1 PAGRHS
7 HQGPAE
13 PPQATRV
20 APRRPP
26 RRNVN
31 PAGRRRSVAAIAL
44 AALVLV
50 ALIIGAIAL
59 AGPAQ
64 VRLPSLRG
72 MDKSGILARAKR
84 LGFRPGFSRRYDSA
98 KVGLAIAQAP
108 AAGSLVDKGSV
119 VQVRLSS
126 GPPPVKLP
134 SLVGQSS
141 ASATATLHSLGLSAR
156 ISQVPAPGVRPGT
169 VTGQAP
175 SAGRFVRSHS
185 SVSLSAAETPRW
197 RVLTTA
203 SGTDAGQ
210 SVPFRIRGSQ
220 WRIVEQMNYV
230 GTCTLLFYCDG
241 PSAEVFN
248 LSNGA
253 SLAQFDLS
261 DGDSQS
267 SPGGSGPGLYQVK
280 VTPGSDTASW
290 RVQVE
295 DYY

>member
-1 PAGRHS
+1 
-7 HQGPAE
+7 
-13 PPQATRV
+13 
-20 APRRPP
+20 
-26 RRNVN
+26 VN

-59 AGPAQ
+59 AGPGQ

-72 MDKSGILARAKR
+72 LDRSKILARVR
-84 LGFRPGFSRRYDSA
+84 HLGLKPVFSDRHDSA
-98 KVGLAIAQAP
+98 GVGLAIAQAP

-119 VQVRLSS
+119 VQVTLSS

-141 ASATATLHSLGLSAR
+141 TSASAILHSLGLSAR
-156 ISQVPAPGVRPGT
+156 ISQVPAPGVQPGT
-169 VTGQAP
+169 VTGQVP

-197 RVLTTA
+197 RVLTAA

-210 SVPFRIRGSQ
+210 SVPFRIRGTQ
-220 WRIVEQMNYV
+220 WRITEQMNYV

-241 PSAEVFN
+241 PSAEVLN
-248 LSNGA
+248 LGNGA
-253 SLAQFDLS
+253 SLGQFDLS
-261 DGDSQS
+261 DGDSQM

-290 RVQVE
+290 RIQVE